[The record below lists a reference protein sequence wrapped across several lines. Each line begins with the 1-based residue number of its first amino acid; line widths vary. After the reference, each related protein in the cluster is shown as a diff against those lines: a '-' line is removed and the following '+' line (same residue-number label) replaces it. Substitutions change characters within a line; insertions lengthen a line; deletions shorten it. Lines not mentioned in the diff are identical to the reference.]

1 MESKSVLLSLE
12 SGNYYTLNRTGT
24 YVWSLLDGKR
34 DVQGIAGMVAE
45 EFDVE
50 VETALGDVRDLL
62 EVLEKEGL
70 VELRDGPV

>member
-24 YVWSLLDGKR
+24 YVWSLLDGKM
-34 DVQGIAGMVAE
+34 DVQRIAGMVAG
-45 EFDVE
+45 EFGVE
-50 VETALGDVRDLL
+50 VETALDDVRDLL

-70 VELRDGPV
+70 VELGDGPV